1 MRALVRAGATALI
14 IHAVTASNGSAQD
27 VTSIWGQSRVGFR
40 TPGPISHPVVNPG
53 HQMTQEEYFAWF
65 RAKYPGIHYQA
76 LCHGVPSVPGDP
88 CPAAP
93 PPAVTTPNL
102 IQIPG
107 DNLLLEGDLPLA
119 QPQIAPGRAITGLRS
134 YLVISGDTQYGASRS
149 DGIGFVY
156 YDCNRQNT
164 VHVDWGDHTDE
175 PFDNPG
181 APYPTGTVTHVYQT
195 VGDYDVTVTTNW
207 NCDYTQNGVPFQK
220 QLNKTAVLPK
230 FPVLQVQAIVDG

>member
-1 MRALVRAGATALI
+1 MRTFVRASAAAVLI
-14 IHAVTASNGSAQD
+14 VCLTPL
-27 VTSIWGQSRVGFR
+27 TSIASDVSSNWNEGAVKIHL
-40 TPGPISHPVVNPG
+40 PGPTSHPVVNPG

-76 LCHGVPSVPGDP
+76 LCHGVPSIPGDP

-93 PPAVTTPNL
+93 PPVLGQNP

-119 QPQIAPGRAITGLRS
+119 QPNIAPGRAITGLRS
-134 YLVISGDTQYGASRS
+134 YLVISGDTQFGASRS
-149 DGIGFVY
+149 DGIGYVY

-175 PFDNPG
+175 HFDNPG
-181 APYPTGTVTHVYQT
+181 APYPNGTVTHVYQT
-195 VGDYDVTVTTNW
+195 IGDYDVTVTTNW